1 MGSYFCCDHHMW
13 CLSLTAGADVLSVD
27 WRQPL
32 SEVRRI
38 VGPRVLQGNLDPAA
52 LLAPIPEIQR
62 RTAALIEQGKG
73 GGHIVNLGHG
83 ILPMVPV
90 ENAKAFVEAVQG
102 A

>member
-1 MGSYFCCDHHMW
+1 VPRKQAVAALKGSPIICRINGGSHLLITAMAD
-13 CLSLTAGADVLSVD
+13 LSVDVLSVD

-32 SEVRRI
+32 SEVRRL

-73 GGHIVNLGHG
+73 GGTS
-83 ILPMVPV
+83 
-90 ENAKAFVEAVQG
+90 
-102 A
+102 